1 VRSACGPWSARDA
14 ALATSE
20 RLLLNVLPGPIAER
34 LKRETGVIADAHDDV
49 TVVFADVVDFTPYSE
64 RTSPDRVVALLNDLF
79 TAFDR
84 LAERLG
90 LEKIKTIGDAYM
102 VVAGLPTARPDHAEA
117 AADMALAMQ
126 TELARVSSARGL
138 ELQLRVGMQSGP
150 VVAGIIGKRRFIY
163 DLWGDT
169 VNTASRMESSS
180 LPGRIQVTEE
190 VQRRLRGSF
199 AFEPRGEIEVK
210 GKGRLRTYL
219 LVGRRPGARDVPS

>member
-1 VRSACGPWSARDA
+1 
-14 ALATSE
+14 
-20 RLLLNVLPGPIAER
+20 
-34 LKRETGVIADAHDDV
+34 
-49 TVVFADVVDFTPYSE
+49 
-64 RTSPDRVVALLNDLF
+64 
-79 TAFDR
+79 
-84 LAERLG
+84 
-90 LEKIKTIGDAYM
+90 
-102 VVAGLPTARPDHAEA
+102 
-117 AADMALAMQ
+117 
-126 TELARVSSARGL
+126 
-138 ELQLRVGMQSGP
+138 MQSGP

-169 VNTASRMESSS
+169 VNTACRMESSG